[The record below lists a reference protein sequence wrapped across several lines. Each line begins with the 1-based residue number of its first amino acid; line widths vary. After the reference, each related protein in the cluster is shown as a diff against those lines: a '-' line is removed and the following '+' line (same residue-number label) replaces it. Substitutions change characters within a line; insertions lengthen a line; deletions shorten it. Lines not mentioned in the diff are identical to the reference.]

1 MNKEVQMNF
10 KKIRGRIVITA
21 GVLAMTVVPQAVS
34 AACVQ
39 TQNAGEIR
47 QPAYLSDEGSV
58 CSDFGK
64 NRSCGGS
71 SFCLTSDGWMN
82 NGDSERCGFR
92 YLFWGCNSDGENGD
106 GGICFK
112 PDCGETDTPGC
123 GNGDEGENRPDGTP
137 GDDEGNTPGRDDSE
151 VIQPGGKPGSGD
163 GNISGGGTSGNQ
175 SSSYGSEVTDLVN
188 QQRSAQGLS
197 PLSYDSELTKLAQLK
212 AEDMAE
218 NNYFSHQ
225 SPTYGSAFDMMQSAG
240 VSYRSAGE
248 NIARGQKTPAAV
260 MDSWMN
266 SQGHRENI
274 LSLSY
279 TSIGVGYAVDDSGRA
294 CWVQIFKG

>member
-1 MNKEVQMNF
+1 MNF

-47 QPAYLSDEGSV
+47 QPAYLAACLSDEGSV

-112 PDCGETDTPGC
+112 PDIFYSGVFFAGLSNNFFRIVSGTVVCNNHFPVIKSLSL
-123 GNGDEGENRPDGTP
+123 NRP
-137 GDDEGNTPGRDDSE
+137 NC
-151 VIQPGGKPGSGD
+151 
-163 GNISGGGTSGNQ
+163 
-175 SSSYGSEVTDLVN
+175 
-188 QQRSAQGLS
+188 
-197 PLSYDSELTKLAQLK
+197 
-212 AEDMAE
+212 
-218 NNYFSHQ
+218 F
-225 SPTYGSAFDMMQSAG
+225 
-240 VSYRSAGE
+240 
-248 NIARGQKTPAAV
+248 
-260 MDSWMN
+260 
-266 SQGHRENI
+266 
-274 LSLSY
+274 
-279 TSIGVGYAVDDSGRA
+279 
-294 CWVQIFKG
+294 

>member
-47 QPAYLSDEGSV
+47 QPAYLAACLSDEGSV

-64 NRSCGGS
+64 NRELRRKQ
-71 SFCLTSDGWMN
+71 FCLTSDGWMN

-112 PDCGETDTPGC
+112 PDCGDETDTPGC
-123 GNGDEGENRPDGTP
+123 GNGGE
-137 GDDEGNTPGRDDSE
+137 
-151 VIQPGGKPGSGD
+151 GGKQ
-163 GNISGGGTSGNQ
+163 T
-175 SSSYGSEVTDLVN
+175 
-188 QQRSAQGLS
+188 RR
-197 PLSYDSELTKLAQLK
+197 
-212 AEDMAE
+212 
-218 NNYFSHQ
+218 H
-225 SPTYGSAFDMMQSAG
+225 
-240 VSYRSAGE
+240 
-248 NIARGQKTPAAV
+248 
-260 MDSWMN
+260 
-266 SQGHRENI
+266 
-274 LSLSY
+274 
-279 TSIGVGYAVDDSGRA
+279 SGRR
-294 CWVQIFKG
+294 

>member
-1 MNKEVQMNF
+1 
-10 KKIRGRIVITA
+10 
-21 GVLAMTVVPQAVS
+21 
-34 AACVQ
+34 
-39 TQNAGEIR
+39 
-47 QPAYLSDEGSV
+47 
-58 CSDFGK
+58 
-64 NRSCGGS
+64 
-71 SFCLTSDGWMN
+71 MN

-112 PDCGETDTPGC
+112 PDCGDETYTPGC
-123 GNGDEGENRPDGTP
+123 GNGGEGENRPDGTP
-137 GDDEGNTPGRDDSE
+137 GDDEGNTPGSDDSE

-163 GNISGGGTSGNQ
+163 GNMSGGGTAENQ
-175 SSSYGSEVTDLVN
+175 SASYDAEVTDLVN

-266 SQGHRENI
+266 SLGHRENI
-274 LSLSY
+274 LSSSY
-279 TSIGVGYAVDDSGRA
+279 TAIGVGYAVDDSGRA
-294 CWVQIFKG
+294 CWVQICKG